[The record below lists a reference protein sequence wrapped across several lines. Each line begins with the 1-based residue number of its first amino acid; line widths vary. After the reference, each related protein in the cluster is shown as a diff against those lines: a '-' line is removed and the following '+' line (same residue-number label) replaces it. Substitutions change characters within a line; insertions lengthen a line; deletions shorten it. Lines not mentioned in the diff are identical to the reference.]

1 MGGGVPCKLSIE
13 KISALLVISIFF
25 INLKL
30 LPIDAEFQP
39 ILTLL
44 LSLLIIVSIFD
55 KQRFSKE
62 LLYKALYV
70 FLFIVVL
77 LLYFILS
84 PSTSSLISMFKYL
97 LGPFVYLTLVV
108 SGVRF
113 EINKFR
119 IVFSIVTIYYLLWLI
134 GPLSEFNQYL
144 FGRGGGLPDAPFVR
158 EPSYFFYIIGFA
170 AMLFERILF
179 SNRPN
184 LHAREIFLV
193 RVLIIFMAL
202 FTGSLL
208 NYLFVIVYF
217 VYLLRLKYLLLGLII
232 ISLFI
237 VFYSFNLDGRVGIL
251 LKLISFELAFSDF
264 LFVEPSGSTRLVL
277 NYVAFSNMVEN
288 PFGSGLGSFKYS
300 YQNFMQNNPVFYKHE
315 VLGSLDVRTPQTY
328 VASVFHDF
336 GVFGFIFL
344 LFLFRFDFKVQVNR
358 YKLFL
363 LTLLAIM
370 VFFQSPLTNPVFWF
384 TLYFFSEKL

>member
-1 MGGGVPCKLSIE
+1 MPCKLSID
-13 KISALLVISIFF
+13 KISALLVISVFF

-44 LSLLIIVSIFD
+44 LSFIIILSIFD
-55 KQRFSKE
+55 KHRFSME
-62 LLYKALYV
+62 LLYKVLYV

-84 PSTSSLISMFKYL
+84 PSATSLISVFKYL
-97 LGPFVYLTLVV
+97 LGPFVYLALVV

-119 IVFSIVTIYYLLWLI
+119 ILFSIVTIYYLLWLM

-158 EPSYFFYIIGFA
+158 EPSYFFYIIGFT
-170 AMLFERILF
+170 AMLFERILYL
-179 SNRPN
+179 NKPN
-184 LHAREIFLV
+184 VREIYFV
-193 RVLIIFMAL
+193 RSLIVFMAL

-217 VYLLRLKYLLLGLII
+217 VYLLKIKYIFWGLLLISFFII
-232 ISLFI
+232 
-237 VFYSFNLDGRVGIL
+237 FYSFNLDGRVGVL
-251 LKLISFELAFSDF
+251 LKLILFKLEFSDF

-288 PFGSGLGSFKYS
+288 PFGSGLGSFVYS
-300 YQNFMQNNPVFYKHE
+300 YQNFMQNNPVFSKHE

-328 VASVFHDF
+328 MASVFHDF

-363 LTLLAIM
+363 LTLLVIM
-370 VFFQSPLTNPVFWF
+370 VFFQSPLTNPIFWF
-384 TLYFFSEKL
+384 ALYFFSEKL